1 MRRGSI
7 AKEVLSADTYGKTA
21 PHHRPLEVDRPIPG
35 LQKAQLRNVARLVE
49 QVKVDEGEILISEG
63 QFGKECFFILSGT
76 AEVTQRGRPVN
87 TLGPGDFFG
96 ELATLNRGR
105 RNATVRALCN
115 LDLLVIGQ
123 REFNA
128 ILEISGFRDAL
139 LTSMASRI
147 QTIDSQLAMALD
159 G

>member
-1 MRRGSI
+1 MRTLMGRQPPTLDRLKSIDPFRGC
-7 AKEVLSADTYGKTA
+7 K
-21 PHHRPLEVDRPIPG
+21 
-35 LQKAQLRNVARLVE
+35 KAQLRNVARLVE